1 MALRPAQLSLKLADP
16 GTHDEQQRWCH
27 GAAIAYLGGTLTL
40 CLDKAVKE
48 AVRIDTELHLALPP
62 QATARQIRDRSEA
75 WLRAEALSRLGQLLA
90 QKSALMNQLS
100 NKAVEQKTLGSKLLM
115 AARQAPTLR
124 LSFANRSHWA
134 ESEGSNTIRCSWRL
148 IEQPLDIIEQ
158 VLNRALA
165 DSAFASTHGGNI
177 GAGADLFAFA

>member
-1 MALRPAQLSLKLADP
+1 MALRSAQLSLKLADSVAQ
-16 GTHDEQQRWCH
+16 DAQQRWCH

-40 CLDKAVKE
+40 CLDTAVKE
-48 AVRIDTELHLALPP
+48 AVRIGNELHLALPP
-62 QATARQIRDRSEA
+62 QATPRQIRDRSEA

-90 QKSALMNQLS
+90 QKSA
-100 NKAVEQKTLGSKLLM
+100 M

-134 ESEGSNTIRCSWRL
+134 ESEGNNTIRCNWRL
-148 IEQPLDIIEQ
+148 IEQPLETIEQ

-165 DSAFASTHGGNI
+165 DSVFASTHGNKVS
-177 GAGADLFAFA
+177 ADADLFAFA